1 MQIVAIRWETGSSS
15 KWLLRDEHAIQLNV
29 ANKDH
34 GEVAERVSVLQ
45 GEKEVWH

>member
-1 MQIVAIRWETGSSS
+1 MGNRLIPQNDCLKMEQT
-15 KWLLRDEHAIQLNV
+15 IQLNV